1 MESVEI
7 SLSPPMH
14 HRVRDRRTSVS
25 ENSPSP
31 NLISRLGRGD
41 PEALREVYER
51 YADDVYRIALRL
63 TGSSAD
69 AYDVTHDVFLGL
81 PEAMQRY
88 DPERDF
94 PSWLR
99 GVAVRT
105 AQMSIRTVGR
115 RREVELSALAGLAVG
130 SRRDALV
137 NRLTLERALDQLS
150 PTLRSVVVLRELEG
164 LSYKEIADLLGITE
178 SAAAVRL
185 HRARRQLRDILRGN
199 G

>member
-14 HRVRDRRTSVS
+14 HRVTDRRKSVR
-25 ENSPSP
+25 ENSPISD
-31 NLISRLGRGD
+31 LVSRLRRGE

-81 PEAMQRY
+81 PEATQRY

-94 PSWLR
+94 PAWLR

-105 AQMSIRTVGR
+105 AQMSIRAVGR
-115 RREVELSALAGLAVG
+115 RREVGLSGLAGRAVG
-130 SRRDALV
+130 PGRDPV
-137 NRLTLERALDQLS
+137 VGRLTLERALDQLS
-150 PTLRSVVVLRELEG
+150 PVLRSVVVLRELEG
-164 LSYKEIADLLGITE
+164 LSYAEIAGLLGITE
-178 SAAAVRL
+178 SAVAVRL
-185 HRARRQLRDILRGN
+185 HRARRRLREILRGN
-199 G
+199 R